1 MKTHDEQLLGFLL
14 LVNPYELNAE
24 RERSKIQLVNALVGS
39 LSVSVETQ
47 RLLQE
52 QKNLLNAFIELI
64 AGAIDAK
71 SAYTGGHCQR
81 VPEITK
87 MLARAAVNSKEGPFA
102 NFTLSENEWE
112 ELHTACWLH
121 AV

>member
-1 MKTHDEQLLGFLL
+1 MLLF
-14 LVNPYELNAE
+14 NPYELNAA

-39 LSVSVETQ
+39 LSISVETQ

-87 MLARAAVNSKEGPFA
+87 MLARAAMESKEGPIRR
-102 NFTLSENEWE
+102 L
-112 ELHTACWLH
+112 
-121 AV
+121 